1 MSRCRF
7 HCFDSFRGR
16 KPPCWAVLFVRVGIG
31 VVVQV
36 FSMIAEI
43 STTMLSNAVQASCHW
58 S

>member
-43 STTMLSNAVQASCHW
+43 STTMLSNASCHW